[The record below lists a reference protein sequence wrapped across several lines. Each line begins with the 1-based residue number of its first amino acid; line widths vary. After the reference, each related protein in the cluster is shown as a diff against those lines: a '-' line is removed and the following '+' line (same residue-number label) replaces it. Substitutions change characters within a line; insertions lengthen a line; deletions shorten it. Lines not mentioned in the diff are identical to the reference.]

1 MAKAKPV
8 VKAAALD
15 KTINASI
22 DSLTKAC
29 SDAVTAVAKKT
40 AEAKKL
46 LAEVKLHLKKK
57 ATLTKRSKAATAKL
71 KKDTNA
77 ANKKAVAAIAKEL
90 KSTKAALDKAR
101 ASKTVVL
108 TELAALKV
116 SSKRLTAYTKV
127 ISATDKALN
136 KPAQKRRKKRVAK

>member
-15 KTINASI
+15 KTINAST

-29 SDAVTAVAKKT
+29 GDAATAVTKKT

-46 LAEVKLHLKKK
+46 LAEVKRHLKKK
-57 ATLTKRSKAATAKL
+57 STLTKRSKTAAAKL

-77 ANKKAVAAIAKEL
+77 ANKKAVAAVAKEL
-90 KSTKAALDKAR
+90 KATKAALDKAR

-108 TELAALKV
+108 TELAALKAA
-116 SSKRLTAYTKV
+116 SKRLTAYTKAIAAANKV
-127 ISATDKALN
+127 LN
-136 KPAQKRRKKRVAK
+136 KPAKKRRKKKATK